1 MVVKTSSDEK
11 QRKRYGSLNRNE
23 FRREEDD
30 DVSKRTDFGG
40 HEIRVRGHSIIGKK
54 NFTVRLS
61 RSRNCPDNN

>member
-40 HEIRVRGHSIIGKK
+40 HEIRVRGHSIHWEQKFHSSSFEIAK
-54 NFTVRLS
+54 LS
-61 RSRNCPDNN
+61 G